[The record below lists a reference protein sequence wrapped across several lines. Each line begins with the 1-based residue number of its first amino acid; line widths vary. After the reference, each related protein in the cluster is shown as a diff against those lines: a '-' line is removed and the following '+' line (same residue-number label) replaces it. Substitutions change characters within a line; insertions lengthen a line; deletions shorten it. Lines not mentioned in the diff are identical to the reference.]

1 MFFLKTTFNPGFK
14 ICESEIGF
22 FALHSLVCNTFSLN
36 ISTSWY
42 SKAYNYVGEKKQL
55 LRWLILSTW
64 IHLPRCRLPGQHNTL
79 VTKDLHSHVLE
90 INIAS
95 QWLRSWWEVTM
106 TKSFHSMIH
115 FPQYL
120 TPFLF
125 HDSFSL
131 CDTDISD
138 VSHFSQRLVQMESK
152 DLQVL
157 GVHWEP
163 KVQILQN
170 WLMELRTLLLAAGI

>member
-1 MFFLKTTFNPGFK
+1 
-14 ICESEIGF
+14 
-22 FALHSLVCNTFSLN
+22 
-36 ISTSWY
+36 
-42 SKAYNYVGEKKQL
+42 
-55 LRWLILSTW
+55 
-64 IHLPRCRLPGQHNTL
+64 
-79 VTKDLHSHVLE
+79 
-90 INIAS
+90 
-95 QWLRSWWEVTM
+95 M

-157 GVHWEP
+157 GVH
-163 KVQILQN
+163 
-170 WLMELRTLLLAAGI
+170 